1 MTFDETGE
9 FIQAP
14 PGTGLIAVTRIHSDP
29 ETGKITDADIVFNG
43 RDFTFGDGAEPG
55 AVELRDVAVHEIG
68 HLLGLDHTPLEGPL
82 AIRPTMNPFYDDGG
96 PGEGFTL
103 EADDI
108 AGVSMMYPAPTFA
121 LSTGRIA
128 GRITDVEDTPVF
140 GALVS
145 AENQSSGESYATL
158 SGAFPELGSRSQ
170 PRRGEFLLAG
180 LLPGGYRLQ
189 IAPLSGRIDEDN
201 FSGIFFGL
209 DIGFPREYY
218 DNFDRED
225 FATTL
230 SVVAGEELAGVEIT
244 TGFRRQGYSFMRPF
258 AELANTPGRG
268 PYKVRARGENVAAAA
283 LSVRIGEVES
293 TAADPVLRLPM
304 RARGTLSEAEIPGQ
318 KPGSRIH
325 YQLESVSPE
334 GETAVYPGRDAWLHF
349 DVVHLTGAPLLFFTA
364 LRPRNVV
371 SVFDT
376 GSAREV
382 ARIHQ
387 VGVAD
392 EPLDLALS
400 PDGSR
405 LYVTNSGAGTV
416 SAIKTATLE
425 ASEIRLGNSA
435 VPYGVAALE
444 DVVAITDLRHDRVLV
459 IDGAGALLHSVP
471 VAGQPRSTA
480 LSPDTPVST

>member
-1 MTFDETGE
+1 MTFDETGK

-180 LLPGGYRLQ
+180 LLPGGYRL
-189 IAPLSGRIDEDN
+189 
-201 FSGIFFGL
+201 
-209 DIGFPREYY
+209 
-218 DNFDRED
+218 
-225 FATTL
+225 
-230 SVVAGEELAGVEIT
+230 
-244 TGFRRQGYSFMRPF
+244 
-258 AELANTPGRG
+258 
-268 PYKVRARGENVAAAA
+268 
-283 LSVRIGEVES
+283 
-293 TAADPVLRLPM
+293 
-304 RARGTLSEAEIPGQ
+304 
-318 KPGSRIH
+318 
-325 YQLESVSPE
+325 
-334 GETAVYPGRDAWLHF
+334 
-349 DVVHLTGAPLLFFTA
+349 
-364 LRPRNVV
+364 
-371 SVFDT
+371 
-376 GSAREV
+376 
-382 ARIHQ
+382 
-387 VGVAD
+387 
-392 EPLDLALS
+392 
-400 PDGSR
+400 
-405 LYVTNSGAGTV
+405 LYG
-416 SAIKTATLE
+416 
-425 ASEIRLGNSA
+425 
-435 VPYGVAALE
+435 
-444 DVVAITDLRHDRVLV
+444 
-459 IDGAGALLHSVP
+459 
-471 VAGQPRSTA
+471 
-480 LSPDTPVST
+480 